1 MEKEKA
7 CKPCRIKEFFNR
19 DHTPAE
25 KGAMVAAA
33 LLTGVAVGLLL
44 APVTSGTIWSCL
56 SVRTTAAIMRAAE
69 ATTAKPQRR
78 SGRNRRRGRGIEL
91 NIETAFAAEPGLMHC
106 AAGLEGRFFFC
117 FCLFISCGF

>member
-25 KGAMVAAA
+25 KGVMVATA

-44 APVTSGTIWSCL
+44 APVTSGIHLEL
-56 SVRTTAAIMRAAE
+56 SIG
-69 ATTAKPQRR
+69 
-78 SGRNRRRGRGIEL
+78 SHNGCYN
-91 NIETAFAAEPGLMHC
+91 
-106 AAGLEGRFFFC
+106 EG
-117 FCLFISCGF
+117 CGSNNSKTSKEKRQK